1 MSALAASAPI
11 RRPSLPRL
19 SRVELRKMVDTRAGF
34 WLLAIVALLAVA
46 VPVIVLI
53 VGNEEDKAFGSLL
66 TGTTFFT
73 SILLPI
79 VGILAVTSEWSQRT
93 ALSTFTLV
101 PERWRVMVAKIVAA
115 LLLGVATV
123 VVCLVVSLLGAGIGG
138 GEMDVSASA
147 IGSVLLFQLLGML
160 GGFAL
165 GALFLNSPIA
175 IVMYFALPTAVGIL
189 GGLIESFPDDWVD
202 TSQTFEPLAEN
213 EMAGGDWSRLLV
225 SALIWIALPL
235 VLGIIR
241 LQRAEVKSS

>member
-1 MSALAASAPI
+1 VSAVTGTAPI

-19 SRVELRKMVDTRAGF
+19 SRVELRKMADTRAGF
-34 WLLAIVALLAVA
+34 WLLAIVVLLAVA
-46 VPVIVLI
+46 IPVIVLI
-53 VGNEEDKAFGSLL
+53 AGNEDDKTFGSLL
-66 TGTTFFT
+66 TGTVGFT

-115 LLLGVATV
+115 LLLGVAAV
-123 VVCLVVSLLGAGIGG
+123 VVCIAVSLLGAAIGG
-138 GEMDVSASA
+138 GEIDVSASA
-147 IGSVLLFQLLGML
+147 LGNALLYQLLGML

-202 TSQTFEPLAEN
+202 TTQTFEPLLEN

-235 VLGIIR
+235 LLGVIR
-241 LQRAEVKSS
+241 LQRAEVKSA

>member
-1 MSALAASAPI
+1 VSALAADAPF

-53 VGNEEDKAFGSLL
+53 AGDAEDKAFSSLL
-66 TGTTFFT
+66 SGTTFAT

-101 PERWRVMVAKIVAA
+101 PERWRVMVAKVVAA
-115 LLLGVATV
+115 LLLGVGTV
-123 VVCLVVSLLGAGIGG
+123 VVCVVVSLLGAAIGG
-138 GEMDVSASA
+138 EIDMSASA
-147 IGSVLLFQLLGML
+147 IGSVLLFQMLGML

-175 IVMYFALPTAVGIL
+175 IVMYFALPTAVGII
-189 GGLIESFPDDWVD
+189 GGLIEAFPDDWVD

-213 EMAGGDWSRLLV
+213 EMAGGDWTRLLV
-225 SALIWIALPL
+225 SSLIWIALPL
-235 VLGIIR
+235 ALGIIR